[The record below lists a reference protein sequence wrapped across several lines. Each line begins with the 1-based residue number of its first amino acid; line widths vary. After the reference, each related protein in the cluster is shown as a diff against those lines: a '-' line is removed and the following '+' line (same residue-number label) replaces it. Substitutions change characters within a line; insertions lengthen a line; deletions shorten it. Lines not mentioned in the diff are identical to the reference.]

1 MDSSAVNSQP
11 HAVESKFEE
20 LTNIVKTLNECTCP
34 YVAMTM
40 SSNGNIFRVNG
51 LLCGEFTDHRLISL
65 TKAPSCPLWRHR
77 NAALYFW
84 WPCCMRYQ
92 NILRHNN
99 VRVPFIPK
107 SPIGWSHKSGPHWV
121 HIDWCQDIEHLPS
134 GPKCARWAKHLG
146 WDIHL
151 NGHTSCR
158 PKWCMCRSLVIYHH
172 IDKWNI
178 TEVGISNNE
187 MYMA

>member
-1 MDSSAVNSQP
+1 MAFCAGNS
-11 HAVESKFEE
+11 
-20 LTNIVKTLNECTCP
+20 LTT
-34 YVAMTM
+34 
-40 SSNGNIFRVNG
+40 
-51 LLCGEFTDHRLISL
+51 GEFPSQRPVTRSFDVFFDLLLNKRLHKQSWGWWFE
-65 TKAPSCPLWRHR
+65 TPSCPLWRHR

-84 WPCCMRYQ
+84 WPCCMRCQ
-92 NILRHNN
+92 NIYRHNN

-121 HIDWCQDIEHLPS
+121 HIEWCQDIEHLPS

-146 WDIHL
+146 WDIYL

-158 PKWCMCRSLVIYHH
+158 PKWCMCRSLVTYHH
-172 IDKWNI
+172 INKWNI

-187 MYMA
+187 MYMS